1 MLKNLSVKAKL
12 SSLLTMMSVLLLVIG
27 FLGLYGMNDVVGGLR
42 SVYQDRTVPL
52 EQLGRIRAL
61 MLWNRIAI
69 TAAVANPDPTMVREQ
84 VEKVESNLKVIDEVW
99 AKYMNTYLTPEEKR
113 LADKWADDYPKLRD
127 EGFRVSI
134 ACG

>member
-69 TAAVANPDPTMVREQ
+69 TAAVANPVATLACTADAVSASTGRPSASIEGR
-84 VEKVESNLKVIDEVW
+84 VEKSV
-99 AKYMNTYLTPEEKR
+99 
-113 LADKWADDYPKLRD
+113 
-127 EGFRVSI
+127 
-134 ACG
+134 